1 MKTIGLKFPKKK
13 ARGKAASAED
23 QKAAP
28 EGQKAA
34 SAEGRKAAPEG
45 QKAASAEDQKAE
57 G

>member
-1 MKTIGLKFPKKK
+1 MKTIGLKLPKKK
-13 ARGKAASAED
+13 ARG
-23 QKAAP
+23 
-28 EGQKAA
+28 KAA

>member
-13 ARGKAASAED
+13 ARG
-23 QKAAP
+23 
-28 EGQKAA
+28 
-34 SAEGRKAAPEG
+34 KAAPEG

>member
-13 ARGKAASAED
+13 ARGKSASAEG

-28 EGQKAA
+28 EDQKAA
-34 SAEGRKAAPEG
+34 SAEG
-45 QKAASAEDQKAE
+45 QKAE